1 MTKLI
6 LLDNYNNYYNRIS
19 RKSSTI
25 EDYIANRNY
34 RETGFVNFN
43 PADGVSTSHIIN
55 WPESWNPDYCL
66 VVDEA
71 DNIISRWFII
81 ESTRTRGGQYELTLK
96 RDSIADNF
104 DVVKSAPAYLLKG
117 YVGIDNPLIFNSE
130 GQQFNQIKTGEYAI
144 KDDTGCAW
152 IVGYLADAGD
162 QKISTLSK
170 TIKVSYN
177 PLTTSSPDME
187 VDSLSRWTYSSYVD
201 TNTPYHFTKRELEV
215 GVRALVASDDP
226 KFLNFYP
233 KANILPENKVY
244 AFSDTSDHQYTLMRT
259 YSLNNSVP
267 ANKYNV
273 FKNKLTLSFYSGVKY
288 STMQTIMRKVFI
300 SQVDERV
307 GDQIWALDGKTLKV
321 RATNTVYRCHVSMVD
336 QIGTTSQ
343 QLADADA
350 KDLLTKEF
358 NTVLN
363 FDGVQYSMTGNNPD
377 IWITATWNYI
387 RLTLEAIS
395 EAEYKINFSDE
406 SKKPYPLD
414 DAPYYMFAIPF
425 GETPIN
431 LGVDGYTTMSR
442 SLALNLASKLSLE
455 LGSFLYDLQLLPYC
469 PVKDSMKNGYITPIY
484 RGDNVDVTQN
494 GKPIGIVMWGSKSQ
508 FSFTKKIELNET
520 KKVMNPIE
528 YKTSSETE
536 LYRLCAPNYSG
547 SFDWNP
553 YKNDTKFP
561 ETREI
566 SLTVDCTYR
575 PYTPYIH
582 ISPLKG
588 YMYGGEFGDSRGLIC
603 GGDYS
608 LTQLNSA
615 WTTYQINNKN
625 YQNIFDR
632 QVSHL
637 DFYQNIDRVQSI
649 LNIGAGRFQGAA
661 MGASMGAQA
670 GGPIGMAVGAG
681 VGATAGTFSGVADA
695 IVSELE
701 RKEEKDYMVSM
712 YNFQLGN
719 VQAMPYSLTKVSAL
733 SNNYKFWPFIETYKA
748 SPQEIDSMSKKLSYE
763 GMLLS
768 VISDIYTSVKAT
780 PVSSAPGKYVKGN
793 FITLEQLADDTHMA
807 LDLNNELSKGLYI
820 TEEV

>member
-19 RKSSTI
+19 RKSSTV
-25 EDYIANRNY
+25 EDYIAGRNY

-81 ESTRTRGGQYELTLK
+81 ESTRTRGGQYELSLK

-104 DVVKSAPAYLLKG
+104 DVIKSAPAYLLKG
-117 YVGIDNPLIFNSE
+117 CVGIDNPLIFNSE
-130 GQQFNQIKTGEYAI
+130 GQQFNQIKTGEYPI
-144 KDDTGCAW
+144 KDDTNCAW
-152 IVGYLADAGD
+152 IVGYMADSGD
-162 QKISTLSK
+162 QKVSTLNK
-170 TIKVSYN
+170 TISIKYN
-177 PLTTSSPDME
+177 PTTLDEPDMSFQDI
-187 VDSLSRWTYSSYVD
+187 DSWYFGKYVD
-201 TNTPYHFTKRELEV
+201 VNTPYQFTHRVVESMVNTSLSNNTWKSCFPV
-215 GVRALVASDDP
+215 
-226 KFLNFYP
+226 
-233 KANILPENKVY
+233 ANIMPGSKEYDNSY
-244 AFSDTSDHQYTLMRT
+244 TSPHLYESGKDFAVNGHIDL
-259 YSLNNSVP
+259 
-267 ANKYNV
+267 NV
-273 FKNKLTLSFYSGVKY
+273 FDTYKDALPILMYGSVNFE
-288 STMQTIMRKVFI
+288 TIRNVMSRTFRDKI
-300 SQVDERV
+300 DESV
-307 GDQIWALDGKTLKV
+307 GKQIWSLDGKTV
-321 RATNTVYRCHVSMVD
+321 RDEKKNIVYRCHVTIAD
-336 QIGTTSQ
+336 QQGGASVKISGTDIT
-343 QLADADA
+343 DI
-350 KDLLTKEF
+350 
-358 NTVLN
+358 LN
-363 FDGVQYSMTGNNPD
+363 EIPDRITFQGNEYELERNAPD
-377 IWITATWNYI
+377 IWINALWNYV
-387 RLTLEAIS
+387 RLTLEVIS
-395 EAEYKINFSDE
+395 EASYIINFTDPE
-406 SKKPYPLD
+406 QAPYPLD
-414 DAPYYMFAIPF
+414 DAPYYMFAIPY
-425 GETPIN
+425 GDTPID
-431 LGVDGYTTMSR
+431 LRSSGGYITMSK
-442 SLALNLASKLSLE
+442 SLALNLASKLSVE
-455 LGSFLYDLQLLPYC
+455 LGSFIYDIQMLPYC
-469 PVKDSMKNGYITPIY
+469 PIKNLMIGGYITPKFH
-484 RGDNVDVTQN
+484 GDNYDVMQS
-494 GKPIGIVMWGSKSQ
+494 GKTVGVVIWGSVAQ
-508 FSFTKKIELNET
+508 FSFTKKIEVSGT
-520 KKVMNPIE
+520 KKAINPIE
-528 YKTSSETE
+528 YKTASETE

-582 ISPLKG
+582 ITPLKG

-615 WTTYQINNKN
+615 WTNYQINNKN

-632 QVSHL
+632 QVSRL
-637 DFYQNIDRVQSI
+637 DFYQNIDRIQSI
-649 LNIGAGRFQGAA
+649 LNIGTSRAQGAA
-661 MGASMGAQA
+661 MGASMGAA
-670 GGPIGMAVGAG
+670 GGPIGMAVGAS
-681 VGATAGTFSGVADA
+681 VGATAGSVSGVADA

-719 VQAMPYSLTKVSAL
+719 IQAMPYSLTKVSVL
-733 SNNYKFWPFIETYKA
+733 SNNFKFWPFIETYKA
-748 SPQEIDSMSKKLSYE
+748 SQPEIDSMYKKLSYE

-768 VISDIYTSVKAT
+768 VISDVSTSVKAT